1 MNSEVASSDL
11 SVSEKFE
18 NLLVHKERVINMLG
32 LEVPGKVTFEE
43 SEQNNA
49 RRQLLKV
56 EKVAIRKKEKI
67 ATTEADFIEQAKDRV
82 NSLTLSE
89 IERLLTKPGDIFTKT
104 LGLNDHV
111 TALLEA
117 LSLRA
122 SSISQLEP
130 LVAELPWLQEEL
142 LRMVNSPK
150 YRRKD
155 ASGKPLLVETLR
167 TALSFVGIENLQL
180 IFPAL
185 VLRRSLPP
193 ITDPYPQIKKKVW
206 RYAMTSSLT
215 SLELAKFVKHRRPY
229 DIFVL
234 TMLSHLGRCAIAR
247 LYFRTFDQVHRQELE
262 HAQREKDRKG
272 HASLT
277 RIEPCANYFIAL
289 ADEYADRIASELFD
303 YMGFRRINIANPMRN
318 FAMGEVDTAHDAP
331 ERILTQARA
340 YAKYR
345 LLNDDKFISK
355 EEAVELLSPLCFPQ
369 GALEMLK
376 KKELLHLPIE
386 IEEPKR

>member
-1 MNSEVASSDL
+1 MKSEVVDTEP

-18 NLLVHKERVINMLG
+18 NLLIHKERVIDMLG

-67 ATTEADFIEQAKDRV
+67 AVTEADFIEQAKDRV

-89 IERLLTKPGDIFTKT
+89 IERALDKPGDIFAKT

-111 TALLEA
+111 TSLIEA

-155 ASGKPLLVETLR
+155 ATGKPLLVENLR

-185 VLRRSLPP
+185 VVRRSLPP
-193 ITDPYPQIKKKVW
+193 ITDPYPQIKKKLW
-206 RYAMTSSLT
+206 RFAMQSSL
-215 SLELAKFVKHRRPY
+215 SALEVANFIKHKKPY

-234 TMLSHLGRCAIAR
+234 TMLSHLGRCAIGR

-272 HASLT
+272 HASLM

-289 ADEYADRIASELFD
+289 AEEYSDRIVSDLFD
-303 YMGFRRINIANPMRN
+303 YMGFRRINVTNPMRN
-318 FAMGEVDTAHDAP
+318 VALNEVDTAHDAP
-331 ERILTQARA
+331 ERILVQARA

-345 LLNDDKFISK
+345 MLNDDKLITR
-355 EEAVELLSPLCFPQ
+355 EEAVELLSPLGFPV